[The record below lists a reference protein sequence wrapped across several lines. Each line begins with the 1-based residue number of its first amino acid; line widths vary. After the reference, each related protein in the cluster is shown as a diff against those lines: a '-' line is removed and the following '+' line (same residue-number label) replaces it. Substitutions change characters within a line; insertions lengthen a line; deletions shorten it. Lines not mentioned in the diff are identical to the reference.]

1 MPMRLLR
8 RETWSIWL
16 VACALAACLAGAAS
30 ANDDVP
36 DVDPAGVSD
45 PVERKFYQD
54 LRELRQNQRAQR
66 DKLAKEDLGP
76 EERIERRRA
85 MLLQDHKALQELEA
99 SYQSKLSPEARSRW
113 MERKVNRQKRF
124 DKLQNGPEPSS
135 RKSSESGKPQKKKS
149 P

>member
-8 RETWSIWL
+8 RETWSVWL
-16 VACALAACLAGAAS
+16 VALVLAAGFAGAAS

-54 LRELRQNQRAQR
+54 LRELREKQRSR
-66 DKLAKEDLGP
+66 REELAREEIGP
-76 EERIERRRA
+76 EQRIEKRRA

-124 DKLQNGPEPSS
+124 DKLQGGTETSTRKASDNNRPS
-135 RKSSESGKPQKKKS
+135 KKKS